1 MEPGVGHIVLSTEN
15 SLAVGGHFFNSANF
29 LGTLKTVGI
38 EHFIG
43 RSVTNND
50 HSHSP
55 LMLFKIA
62 QYYLQVLQ
70 SGDLELARKYFYY

>member
-1 MEPGVGHIVLSTEN
+1 MASFLS
-15 SLAVGGHFFNSANF
+15 
-29 LGTLKTVGI
+29 TLKTVTI

-55 LMLFKIA
+55 VLLFKLVK
-62 QYYLQVLQ
+62 YYVQI
-70 SGDLELARKYFYY
+70 LESDDVDFLGELFF